1 MSNIIQTINGTNPKR
16 EELKELLEELRR
28 LKQTDIRDVD
38 PDSLVD
44 ISEVKIRTD
53 LSQLERLID
62 YLKQI
67 RNLYCYKIGGT
78 VVKVQFLSQVSI
90 SECLE
95 DALFGGGSTI
105 SEIP

>member
-1 MSNIIQTINGTNPKR
+1 METIIDTINSTNPKR

-44 ISEVKIRTD
+44 ISEVRIRTD
-53 LSQLERLID
+53 LSQIERIID
-62 YLKQI
+62 YLKQV
-67 RNLYCYKIGGT
+67 RNPYCYKIGNT
-78 VVKVQFLSQVSI
+78 IVKATFLNEMSI

-95 DALFGGGSTI
+95 DALFGGGSSSI
-105 SEIP
+105 